1 MSEYE
6 EFPPYQYFLSVLKSC
21 PGSALLY
28 VDLWKNKNEDC
39 TYKIMKHDSINE
51 FLMSKTMLRGKLI
64 PLVGLGLISM
74 RDHPEYYKIELVDY
88 DFDFQENNESS

>member
-1 MSEYE
+1 
-6 EFPPYQYFLSVLKSC
+6 
-21 PGSALLY
+21 
-28 VDLWKNKNEDC
+28 
-39 TYKIMKHDSINE
+39 MKHDSINE